1 VNLLEGPDYVAT
13 WALII
18 ILTAVLGFLMWMI
31 NKFAPP
37 LEPREPMQPIAEVKG
52 EGAVE

>member
-13 WALII
+13 WAVIL
-18 ILTAVLGFLMWMI
+18 ILTAVLGFLMWMV
-31 NKFAPP
+31 NRLRPD
-37 LEPREPMQPIAEVKG
+37 EPVKPIEPIAEVKG